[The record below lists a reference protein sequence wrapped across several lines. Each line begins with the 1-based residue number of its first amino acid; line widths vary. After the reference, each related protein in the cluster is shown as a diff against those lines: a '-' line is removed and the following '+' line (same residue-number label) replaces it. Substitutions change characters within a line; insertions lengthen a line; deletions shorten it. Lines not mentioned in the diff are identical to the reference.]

1 MANVLIRDID
11 EQIVG
16 ALKARAAENGRSLQR
31 ELHAILEQAVA
42 TALER
47 RRRQEYY
54 ERAKA
59 FGDRLAVGGRTFGDS
74 TADIRADRDSGYGH
88 NF

>member
-1 MANVLIRDID
+1 MANVLIRGLD
-11 EQIVG
+11 EGVVG

-31 ELHAILEQAVA
+31 ELHAILGEAAA
-42 TALER
+42 TVQER
-47 RRRQEYY
+47 RKRLAYY

-59 FGDRLAVGGRTFGDS
+59 LGDRLAASGRTFGDS

-88 NF
+88 DW